1 MIDLALATRIG
12 PEEWHATMQRDP
24 RLVVTALHALDEQAQ
39 KAERAAKRR
48 R

>member
-24 RLVVTALHALDEQAQ
+24 RLIVTAVVALEEQAE
-39 KAERAAKRR
+39 KARR
-48 R
+48 RK